1 MNSELSTSGEGPAKR
16 PLRILWASVYCLL
29 DTSSGASMAVREML
43 RQLCLRGY
51 EVAICGATIY
61 DNDRGRQRIAEKW
74 GFVESKRG
82 TVISISDEPLVHYL
96 QVTASTSRDAM
107 TSYEE
112 NQWILF
118 YTATLDKL
126 KPDLVFY
133 YGGQALDMMLADEKR
148 ASGRNVIQLS
158 HRISEK

>member
-1 MNSELSTSGEGPAKR
+1 MNSELSTSGEGVAKR

-51 EVAICGATIY
+51 EVAICGATVY

-82 TVISISDEPLVHYL
+82 SVISVSDEPLVHYL
-96 QVTASTSRDAM
+96 HVTASTLRDAM

-126 KPDLVFY
+126 K
-133 YGGQALDMMLADEKR
+133 R
-148 ASGRNVIQLS
+148 R
-158 HRISEK
+158 